1 EKRVFLVIL
10 FTSFSGSLVSRI
22 SGAVQ
27 LCHRGEKQA
36 ANHYFIPKTASPVTQ
51 ARVQNYQLT
60 PTFQET

>member
-1 EKRVFLVIL
+1 MSVKKGGLNIGKGL
-10 FTSFSGSLVSRI
+10 QNLIPTGKDNTAS
-22 SGAVQ
+22 
-27 LCHRGEKQA
+27 GEKQA